1 MIDLAIDESQ
11 RKKNI
16 EHCKK
21 RGILLPTFAQ
31 MCDPA
36 KIPSAIRAEL
46 YGIGLWDVHPRNLF
60 RVNWHNE
67 PKEFGGG
74 YGSVNFIEIP
84 RSISGTKARIIGLAG
99 KWFPTGAHKVGAA
112 YACLAPELVTGR
124 FDPTSKKAVWPSTG
138 NYCRGGAYI
147 SRLLACPSVAILPEG
162 MSRERFD
169 WLKTM
174 AEEIIATPG
183 SESNVKE
190 IFDKC
195 IELQKTRQDVVIFN
209 QFDQLPNHLWHYAI
223 TGPAM
228 EEVFATISGAA
239 TQAGEKGAHA
249 SGESA
254 HVCGVV
260 LSSGSAG
267 TLGSGSYI
275 KEKFPGAKL
284 AVAEALQCPTI
295 LENGFGGHRIEGIGD
310 KHIPWIH
317 NLRDTD
323 AAIGVDDELPM
334 RLIRLFNEPAGR
346 ELLLEAGNDPSIVEK
361 LDWLGISGAGNLI
374 AAIKF
379 AKYYE
384 LGEDDIVFTMF
395 TDSMELYQS
404 RLAELTAERGLYDQ
418 RQADRDYECLQD
430 LSVDYVFE
438 MTHIDKR
445 RVHNLK
451 YFTWIEQ
458 LGKEL
463 PELRAQWND
472 YRNYWGS
479 LHQQVS
485 ALDELIEDF
494 DAEVQ
499 K

>member
-1 MIDLAIDESQ
+1 MVGHFSDYFCKESAMIDLNIHDAQ

-16 EHCKK
+16 ERCRQK
-21 RGILLPTFAQ
+21 GILLPTFAQ
-31 MCDPA
+31 MRDPSG
-36 KIPSAIRAEL
+36 IPSSVRKEL
-46 YGIGLWDVHPRNLF
+46 SDIGLWDVHPRNLF
-60 RVNWHNE
+60 RVTWHNE

-74 YGSVNFIEIP
+74 YGAVNYIEIP
-84 RSISGTKARIIGLAG
+84 RAITGTKARIVGLAG

-124 FDPTSKKAVWPSTG
+124 FDPSTKKAVWPSTG

-147 SRLLACPSVAILPEG
+147 SRLLACPSVAILPAE
-162 MSRERFD
+162 MSREGFD

-174 AEEIIATPG
+174 AEEVIATPG
-183 SESNVKE
+183 CESNVKE

-195 IELQKTRQDVVIFN
+195 VELQKTRSDVVIFN
-209 QFDQLPNHLWHYAI
+209 QFDQLPNHLWHYAV

-228 EEVFATISGAA
+228 EEAFRAIGGT
-239 TQAGEKGAHA
+239 GAHV
-249 SGESA
+249 G
-254 HVCGVV
+254 GVV

-284 AVAEALQCPTI
+284 AVGEALQCPTI

-317 NLRDTD
+317 NFRDTD
-323 AAIGVDDELPM
+323 AAVGVDDELPM
-334 RLIRLFNEPAGR
+334 RFIRLFNEPEGRKALIGAG
-346 ELLLEAGNDPSIVEK
+346 ADPAVVGK
-361 LDWLGISGAGNLI
+361 LDWLGISGVGNLI

-395 TDSMELYQS
+395 TDSMAMYQS
-404 RLAELTAERGLYDQ
+404 RLAELTAERGPYDQ
-418 RQADRDYECLQD
+418 RQADRDIDRLAG

-438 MTHIDKR
+438 MSHVDR
-445 RVHNLK
+445 RRAHNLK

-458 LGKEL
+458 LGKDL
-463 PELRAQWND
+463 SELREQWDD
-472 YRNYWGS
+472 YRAYWGG
-479 LHQQVS
+479 LHGQVG
-485 ALDELIEDF
+485 ALDALIEEF
-494 DAEVQ
+494 NAEVL